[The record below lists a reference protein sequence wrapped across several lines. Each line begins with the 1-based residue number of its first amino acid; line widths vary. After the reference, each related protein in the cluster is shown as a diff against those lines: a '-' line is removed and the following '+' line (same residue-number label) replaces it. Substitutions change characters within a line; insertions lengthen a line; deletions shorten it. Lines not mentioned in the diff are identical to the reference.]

1 MLNTLCSSY
10 SSIKERMG
18 MPEEGKTS
26 NTELRKCSQQE
37 HLFLRIHMIKEKAW
51 RNHGTDNYD

>member
-18 MPEEGKTS
+18 IPEEGKTS
-26 NTELRKCSQQE
+26 NTEFRKCSQQE